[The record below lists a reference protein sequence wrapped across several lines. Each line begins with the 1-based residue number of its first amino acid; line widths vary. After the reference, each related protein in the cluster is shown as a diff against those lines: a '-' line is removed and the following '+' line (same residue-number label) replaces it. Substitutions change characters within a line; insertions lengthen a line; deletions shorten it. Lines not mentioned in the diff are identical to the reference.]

1 MKKIVIS
8 AFMLLLTVAGAS
20 AQDLPKGKG
29 MKTPDEKSVRFTQR
43 LSKELNLDAA
53 QQQRVQGINL
63 DRFKQI
69 EELKNMAGLDG
80 PSRRQKMKSIEEA
93 YVTSMKGV
101 LNAEQF
107 PKFEALRAEIKE
119 KAFERR
125 KGK

>member
-1 MKKIVIS
+1 MKKIVIGVL
-8 AFMLLLTVAGAS
+8 ALLFSVASAS
-20 AQDLPKGKG
+20 AQNLPKGKG

-43 LSKELNLDAA
+43 LAKELNLDAA
-53 QQQRVQGINL
+53 QQERVKGINL

-80 PSRRQKMKSIEEA
+80 PSRRQKMKSIEDA
-93 YVTSMKGV
+93 YVSSMKGI
-101 LNAEQF
+101 LSAEQF

>member
-1 MKKIVIS
+1 MKKIVIGVL
-8 AFMLLLTVAGAS
+8 ALLFSVASAS

-43 LSKELNLDAA
+43 LTKELNLDAA
-53 QQQRVQGINL
+53 QQERVKGINL

-80 PSRRQKMKSIEEA
+80 PSRRQKMKSIEDA
-93 YVTSMKGV
+93 YVSSMKGI
-101 LNAEQF
+101 LSAEQF